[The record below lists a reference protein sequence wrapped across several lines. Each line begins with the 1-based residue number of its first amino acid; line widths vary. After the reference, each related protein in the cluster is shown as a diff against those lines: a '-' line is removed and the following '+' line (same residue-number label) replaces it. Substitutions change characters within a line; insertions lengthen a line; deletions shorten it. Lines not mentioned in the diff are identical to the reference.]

1 MLKKQLLEAISHTDT
16 ECAFIIRNLK
26 TGQVW
31 SHREKEYIRSE
42 SLIKVF
48 IMMEAV
54 KRIKNGSLSVDS
66 EIPVQADDVVPFS
79 VLEFIKPRN
88 YHLEELLRLMIVYSD
103 NTATNVLMDF
113 LGTGSINSSIRDAGF
128 EKSVLQRKM
137 MDFGSAEEGRENYT
151 TPEEMADFM
160 ERLYEQRMLGGIY
173 DDLMLD
179 IMKGQCDE
187 TMMREHLPDEI
198 IIARKSGELDGLN
211 HDIAIVYGE
220 KCDYIYAFFVWGAC
234 SNNEARAIIGDTSK
248 IVYDF
253 MNVID

>member
-16 ECAFIIRNLK
+16 ECAFIIKNLK
-26 TGQVW
+26 TGQAW
-31 SHREKEYIRSE
+31 SHREKEYIRSA

-48 IMMEAV
+48 IMLEAV
-54 KRIKNGSLSVDS
+54 KRIKKGDLAMDS
-66 EIPVQADDVVPFS
+66 EIPVRSDDVVPFS

-113 LGTGSINSSIRDAGF
+113 LGMDSINASIREAGF
-128 EKSVLQRKM
+128 ERSVLRRKM
-137 MDFGSAEEGRENYT
+137 MDFKAAEEGRENYT
-151 TPEEMADFM
+151 TPEEMSMFM
-160 ERLYEQRMLGGIY
+160 ERLYEGCMLGGMY

-179 IMKGQCDE
+179 IMKGQSDE

-198 IIARKSGELDGLN
+198 IIARKSGELDGLD

-220 KCDYIYAFFVWGAC
+220 KCDYIYTFFVWGAC

>member
-1 MLKKQLLEAISHTDT
+1 MLKKQLLEVISNTDA
-16 ECAFIIRNLK
+16 ECAFIIKNLK

-31 SHREKEYIRSE
+31 SHREKEYIRSA

-54 KRIKNGSLSVDS
+54 KRIKKGELSIES
-66 EIPVQADDVVPFS
+66 EIRVQADDVVPFS
-79 VLEFIKPRN
+79 VLEFIRPRN

-113 LGTGSINSSIRDAGF
+113 LGTDDINASIREAGF
-128 EKSVLQRKM
+128 ERSILQRKM
-137 MDFGSAEEGRENYT
+137 MDFKSAEEGRENYT
-151 TPEEMADFM
+151 TPEEMAVFV
-160 ERLYEQRMLGGIY
+160 EKIYGHRLLGGEY

-179 IMKGQCDE
+179 IMKGQSDE

-198 IIARKSGELDGLN
+198 VMARKSGELDGLD
-211 HDIAIVYGE
+211 HDIAIVYSE
-220 KCDYIYAFFVWGAC
+220 KCDYMYSFFVWNAC